1 MASIIFMGTPEFAV
15 PALEALHRRYGIA
28 SVVTVPDRQ
37 KGRGLHTQPSA
48 VKAAA
53 LELGITDIL
62 QPSSLRDESFVEEIR
77 RRAPDV
83 ICVIAFRIL
92 PRSVY
97 SMAKKGAFNVHASL
111 LPKYRGAAPINH
123 AILNGEHVTGVTSF
137 LLNDVVDTGTV
148 IEQRRTPISDDMTAG
163 ELYED
168 LMPLAADCAASTV
181 DMLLSGNYSPLAQND
196 AEATPAPK
204 IYRET
209 AVIDW
214 THSREHVRNI
224 IRAYSPAPSAWT
236 VWNGQVLKIYRAS
249 RSNEIVRPGEWSI
262 IGQSLIAGCS
272 DGSLS
277 LDEVQLPGK
286 RRMPIADIFRGYRGL
301 SNGSFS
307 LLPSEHP

>member
-1 MASIIFMGTPEFAV
+1 
-15 PALEALHRRYGIA
+15 
-28 SVVTVPDRQ
+28 
-37 KGRGLHTQPSA
+37 
-48 VKAAA
+48 
-53 LELGITDIL
+53 
-62 QPSSLRDESFVEEIR
+62 
-77 RRAPDV
+77 
-83 ICVIAFRIL
+83 
-92 PRSVY
+92 
-97 SMAKKGAFNVHASL
+97 VHASL

-148 IEQRRTPISDDMTAG
+148 IEQRRAPISDDMTAG
-163 ELYED
+163 ELYEA
-168 LMPLAADCAASTV
+168 LMPLAADCAVSTV
-181 DMLLSGNYSPLAQND
+181 DMLLSGNCSPLAQND

-262 IGQSLIAGCS
+262 IGQSLIAGCA

-286 RRMPIADIFRGYRGL
+286 RRMPIADIVRGYRGL